1 LAFVTDA
8 ESEAVPQ
15 GVFLEKGPCA
25 VLCGNIAKAME
36 YLSES
41 RSPRVLVVDIIDVAM
56 PVTEVPCLTDVRAS
70 PVFIVILARNEV
82 GRYDMLLEH
91 LAERTG
97 LERLQGMISVLN
109 RSIKFGTPSA
119 KSLRWLIAGARMVR
133 ISRLDERGARLSAT
147 LLLPVMVFILPYLSL
162 VIGEPIGLQ
171 AADAFSG
178 AFERVT
184 ASP

>member
-1 LAFVTDA
+1 M
-8 ESEAVPQ
+8 PQ
-15 GVFLEKGPCA
+15 GVFFEKGPGA
-25 VLCGNIAKAME
+25 VLCGNITKAME

-56 PVTEVPCLTDVRAS
+56 PVTEVPCLTVRS

-109 RSIKFGTPSA
+109 RSIKFGTPLA

-133 ISRLDERGARLSAT
+133 ISRLEERGARLSAT